1 MRQSQPPARSSLS
14 RKITPQTQL
23 STFAAQF
30 RHAMAQQD
38 YSVARLCCE
47 KALKMMPGNMSVLSD
62 YALCLLRE
70 GRHAESY
77 AIYQQIYQS
86 PQRANASATWLD
98 GLTEVCGWLGK
109 TDELRRYGYESLTSA
124 DESLKHCKKWQK
136 PQTPLKPFDASHP
149 EKNVIAFSLYGD
161 QPRYCETLIENASLA
176 RELYP
181 AWTCRVYLDNSV
193 PTHVQTRLQRAGM
206 ILVDMSAEKQILPT
220 LWRFLVMDDP
230 SVERFIVRDAD
241 SLLSEREAA
250 AVEEWLDSPFH
261 FHHMRDYFTHT
272 ELLLAGLWGGV
283 NGYFPPVEG
292 MMRAFIQQYQGS
304 ERFTDQSFLRH
315 VLWPTIRESLLSH
328 DNIFGFHQARR
339 WPQHKPIRWQHAAFH
354 VGSNTSY
361 SSLSGPCGLPEGE
374 RQPVDLVRQ
383 GMTFRYYATVKDG
396 QWFLGVPFFLVDEF
410 KAGTMRVVLPLPGAP
425 HPG

>member
-1 MRQSQPPARSSLS
+1 MRQSQPARPFQPRNIPSQSKLSS
-14 RKITPQTQL
+14 
-23 STFAAQF
+23 FAAQF

-38 YSVARLCCE
+38 YSAARLCCE
-47 KALKMMPGNMSVLSD
+47 KALSMMPGNMSVFSD

-70 GRHAESY
+70 GKHAASY
-77 AIYQQIYQS
+77 NAYRQIYQS

-109 TDELRRYGYESLTSA
+109 TDELRRYGNESLTSA
-124 DESLKHCKKWQK
+124 DNALKDCKKWELS
-136 PQTPLKPFDASHP
+136 QTPVKPFDASHP
-149 EKNVIAFSLYGD
+149 EKNVIAYSLYGD

-193 PTHVQTRLQRAGM
+193 PDHVKTRLQNAGM
-206 ILVDMSAEKQILPT
+206 VLIDMSDEKEILPT

-272 ELLLAGLWGGV
+272 ELLLAGMWGGV
-283 NGYFPPVEG
+283 NGCFPPVEG
-292 MMRAFIQQYQGS
+292 MMRAFIHQYQGS
-304 ERFTDQSFLRH
+304 ERFTDQSFLRQ

-328 DNIFGFHQARR
+328 DEIFGFHHAQR
-339 WPQHKPIRWQHAAFH
+339 WPQHKPIRWQQAAFH

-361 SSLSGPCGLPEGE
+361 SSLRGQCELPAGE
-374 RQPVDLVRQ
+374 RQPVDLIRQ
-383 GMTFRYYATVKDG
+383 GITVRYYATVKNG
-396 QWFLGVPFFLVDEF
+396 EWLLGVPFFLVDEF
-410 KAGTMRVVLPLPGAP
+410 KAGAMQVVASPTSGPRP
-425 HPG
+425 